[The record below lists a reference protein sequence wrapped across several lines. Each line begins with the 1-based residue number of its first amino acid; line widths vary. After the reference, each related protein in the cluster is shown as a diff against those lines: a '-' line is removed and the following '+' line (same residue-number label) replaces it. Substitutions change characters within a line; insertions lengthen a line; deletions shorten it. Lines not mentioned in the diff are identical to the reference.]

1 MLTMAQV
8 NCIRELFFEKGMN
21 YADIARATG
30 HNVEMEDF

>member
-1 MLTMAQV
+1 MAQV